1 MRSPNPSADGWGP
14 RIKLKYIMTV
24 FYRKYRPQKLADVI
38 DQEHV
43 KKTLLGQLESGRI
56 SHGYL
61 FAGPKGTGKTSTAR
75 IFAKAVNC
83 KVYSSQPALPAGRS
97 TVHSKEKSGSR
108 AINVPCVWLLLMD
121 LLLILSKLTLPQT
134 GTLMISGT
142 CAKKLNSRPF
152 QQDLKFTLSMRFTC
166 LPVRLLMHF

>member
-56 SHGYL
+56 SHVYL

-83 KVYSSQPALPAGRS
+83 QRLASR
-97 TVHSKEKSGSR
+97 SGSGVFR
-108 AINVPCVWLLLMD
+108 GALW
-121 LLLILSKLTLPQT
+121 
-134 GTLMISGT
+134 
-142 CAKKLNSRPF
+142 
-152 QQDLKFTLSMRFTC
+152 
-166 LPVRLLMHF
+166 